1 MARFSSKVSFGL
13 AFLGLAAC
21 GAAPAPPPSQASVS
35 VAPHETLSRIVDR
48 YWDERAVPDD
58 ALSPQFLADSL
69 AVERRFLAEVLT
81 VPRTGLDA
89 EAGLTYDIFKR
100 GRELD
105 IEGFTYPSELLP
117 VSPVDSMPEQFARAA
132 AELGQHPLKDAED
145 YENWLLRIDG
155 YVRWTKQAI
164 ANMREGMRRGYT
176 LPRVLMERTL
186 PVLQGFGEDTSANVF
201 YLALRTMP
209 DTIKEPERTRLASSL
224 NSAIKDKLLPAYREM
239 HDFIQSEYLP
249 RARTSVSLSA
259 LPLGPS
265 WYAYRLRRATDTQ
278 LTANEI
284 HKIGLTEV
292 DRIRARLLALS
303 ASPSPG
309 AGPNPSTG
317 TSPRTGASPSSGTS
331 PSLGTGTSAGTGAS
345 AGAGELLSAIQ
356 ELKMQTLSATP
367 SLFSSVPRADFEI
380 RALAPVNRGAAL
392 LIYQRAAP
400 DGRTPAILYVNT
412 APSTG
417 PANVQIASFLR
428 EAIPGRH
435 FQSALQQERK
445 DLPRFRR
452 FGTDPAFVEGWA
464 LYAASLGEEMGLY
477 RDEAARRNAL
487 MDQLKCAAA
496 LVVDTGLHAMDWTR
510 AQAVDYLH
518 EQLAVD
524 PADAD
529 LMVDR
534 FVALPGDALACEMG
548 ELKFQALRSRAQQ
561 VLGSRFDVRE
571 FHSEILKDGAMPLDI
586 LEAKMKLWL
595 DGRR

>member
-1 MARFSSKVSFGL
+1 
-13 AFLGLAAC
+13 
-21 GAAPAPPPSQASVS
+21 
-35 VAPHETLSRIVDR
+35 LSRIVER
-48 YWDERAVPDD
+48 YWDERAVPGN

-69 AVERRFLAEVLT
+69 AVERRFLAEVLA
-81 VPRTGLDA
+81 VPRAGLDT

-100 GRELD
+100 RRELD
-105 IEGFTYPSELLP
+105 IEGFTYPNELLP
-117 VSPVDSMPEQFARAA
+117 VNPVDSMPEQFARAA
-132 AELGQHPLKDAED
+132 AELGQHPLEDAED

-164 ANMREGMRRGYT
+164 ANMREGMHRGYT
-176 LPRVLMERTL
+176 SPRVLMERTL
-186 PVLQGFGEDTSANVF
+186 PVLQGLGEDTSANVF

-224 NSAIKDKLLPAYREM
+224 NGAIKDKLLPAYREM

-249 RARTSVSLSA
+249 RARTSVSLSV

-265 WYAYRLRRATDTQ
+265 WYAYRLKRATDTQ
-278 LTANEI
+278 LTASEI

-292 DRIRARLLALS
+292 ERIRARLLALS
-303 ASPSPG
+303 ADQNPG
-309 AGPNPSTG
+309 AGPSPRVGASPSTG
-317 TSPRTGASPSSGTS
+317 ANPNPGASPSS
-331 PSLGTGTSAGTGAS
+331 GTGAS
-345 AGAGELLSAIQ
+345 AGAGASAGTGASVGAGELLSGYQ
-356 ELKMQTLSATP
+356 ELKTQTLAAAPSFFSA
-367 SLFSSVPRADFEI
+367 VPRADFEI
-380 RALAPVNRGAAL
+380 RALAPVNRGAPL
-392 LIYQRAAP
+392 LSYQRAAP
-400 DGRTPAILYVNT
+400 DGRTPAVLYVNI
-412 APSTG
+412 APSTTG
-417 PANVQIASFLR
+417 PASVQTASFLR

-477 RDEAARRNAL
+477 RDGAAKRGEL
-487 MDQLKCAAA
+487 LDQLKCAAA

-510 AQAVDYLH
+510 ARAVDYLH

-529 LMVDR
+529 LMIDR
-534 FVALPGDALACEMG
+534 FVALPGDALACKMG

-571 FHSEILKDGAMPLDI
+571 FNSKILEDGAMPLDI
-586 LEAKMKLWL
+586 LEARMKLWL
-595 DGRR
+595 DARR

>member
-21 GAAPAPPPSQASVS
+21 GAAPPPPPSQASVS

-48 YWDERAVPDD
+48 YWDERAVPGN

-81 VPRTGLDA
+81 VPRAGLDA

-100 GRELD
+100 RRELD

-117 VSPVDSMPEQFARAA
+117 VNPVDSMPEQFARAA

-186 PVLQGFGEDTSANVF
+186 PVLQGFGEDTTANVF

-209 DTIKEPERTRLASSL
+209 DTVKEAERTRLASSL
-224 NSAIKDKLLPAYREM
+224 NNAIKDKLLPAYREM
-239 HDFIQSEYLP
+239 HDFIRSEYLP
-249 RARTSVSLSA
+249 RARTSVSLSV

-265 WYAYRLRRATDTQ
+265 WYAYRLKLATDTQ

-303 ASPSPG
+303 ASPS
-309 AGPNPSTG
+309 
-317 TSPRTGASPSSGTS
+317 SGTS
-331 PSLGTGTSAGTGAS
+331 TSAGTGTSAATGAG

-367 SLFSSVPRADFEI
+367 SLSPASRRQISRYV
-380 RALAPVNRGAAL
+380 ALAPVNRGAPL

-412 APSTG
+412 APSTAG
-417 PANVQIASFLR
+417 PAMCRFRAFCGKPYRDATFN
-428 EAIPGRH
+428 
-435 FQSALQQERK
+435 
-445 DLPRFRR
+445 PRFSRSER
-452 FGTDPAFVEGWA
+452 TCLGFGDSAQTRLSSRV
-464 LYAASLGEEMGLY
+464 GLSM
-477 RDEAARRNAL
+477 RHPWARRWGSTVTTQPDA
-487 MDQLKCAAA
+487 
-496 LVVDTGLHAMDWTR
+496 TRSWTN
-510 AQAVDYLH
+510 
-518 EQLAVD
+518 
-524 PADAD
+524 
-529 LMVDR
+529 
-534 FVALPGDALACEMG
+534 
-548 ELKFQALRSRAQQ
+548 
-561 VLGSRFDVRE
+561 
-571 FHSEILKDGAMPLDI
+571 
-586 LEAKMKLWL
+586 
-595 DGRR
+595 

>member
-13 AFLGLAAC
+13 VFLGLAAC
-21 GAAPAPPPSQASVS
+21 GAAPAPPPSQASVP

-48 YWDERAVPDD
+48 YWDERAVPGN

-69 AVERRFLAEVLT
+69 AVERRFLAEVLA
-81 VPRTGLDA
+81 VPRAGLDA

-100 GRELD
+100 RRELD

-117 VSPVDSMPEQFARAA
+117 VNPVDSMPEQFALAA
-132 AELGQHPLKDAED
+132 AELGQHPPKDAED

-155 YVRWTKQAI
+155 YVRWNKQAI

-186 PVLQGFGEDTSANVF
+186 PVLHAFGEDTSANVF

-249 RARTSVSLSA
+249 RARTSVSLSV

-265 WYAYRLRRATDTQ
+265 WYAYRLKLATDTQ

-292 DRIRARLLALS
+292 ERIRARLLAVS
-303 ASPSPG
+303 TGPSPG
-309 AGPNPSTG
+309 AGPSPSTG
-317 TSPRTGASPSSGTS
+317 TSPSSGTS
-331 PSLGTGTSAGTGAS
+331 SGSGTGAS
-345 AGAGELLSAIQ
+345 TGAGELLGATQ

-392 LIYQRAAP
+392 LTYQRAAP

-412 APSTG
+412 APSSTG
-417 PANVQIASFLR
+417 PVNVQIASFLR

-435 FQSALQQERK
+435 FQSALQQERN
-445 DLPRFRR
+445 DLPSFRR

-464 LYAASLGEEMGLY
+464 LYAASLGEELGLY
-477 RDEAARRNAL
+477 RDDAARRNAL
-487 MDQLKCAAA
+487 LDQLKCAAA

-510 AQAVDYLH
+510 ARAVDYLH

-529 LMVDR
+529 LMIDR
-534 FVALPGDALACEMG
+534 FVALPGDALACKMG

-595 DGRR
+595 DARR